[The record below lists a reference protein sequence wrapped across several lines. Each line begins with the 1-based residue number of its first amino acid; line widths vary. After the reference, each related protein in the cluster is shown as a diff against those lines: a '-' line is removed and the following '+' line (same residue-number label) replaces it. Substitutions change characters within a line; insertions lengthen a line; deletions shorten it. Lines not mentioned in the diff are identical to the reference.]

1 MASTQ
6 STQPSISLPQSTGST
21 ASPATAGA
29 PGTGPKLPPGVQRG
43 TRDYAVI
50 SRGLFF
56 GGFSTFAQLYCMQ
69 SLLPLLTTTFDI
81 TPAQASWSVSAA
93 TMMMALGLLITC
105 VAADRVSRK
114 RMMVIAL
121 LSSGVLTL
129 ASAFSTNF
137 ETIVILAALKGLALS
152 GLPAIAMAYLS
163 EEIDQGSLG
172 MSMGLYIGGNILGGM
187 AGRVLSAFVADMFS
201 WRVSVAFIG
210 VLCLAMG
217 LEFMRSLPASRRFTP
232 RKMTV
237 SEALGHAR
245 RHLADRALLGLYMFA
260 GLMMGSF
267 VSVYNYLGF
276 HLSAAPFSLP
286 HAAIGAIFMM
296 YIIGVAGSFIAGPLS
311 DRVGRPRLLWVL
323 VALAFVGLVTM
334 LLQNV
339 LGVVIGLAIF
349 TFGFFGAHTV
359 ASSWVG
365 RRATQGRAI
374 ASALYLFCYYLGSS
388 LLGSY
393 SGVVLKSHG
402 WFGVVGVLSIAV
414 VISLVVAIAMRRAYH
429 APGGKV

>member
-1 MASTQ
+1 MASTN
-6 STQPSISLPQSTGST
+6 SLSLPNGAAADVGTP
-21 ASPATAGA
+21 AS
-29 PGTGPKLPPGVQRG
+29 KLPAGVERG
-43 TRDYAVI
+43 TREYAVI
-50 SRGLFF
+50 SRALFF

-69 SLLPLLTTTFDI
+69 SLLPLLTTTFGI

-93 TMMMALGLLITC
+93 TMMMALGLLVTC

-114 RMMVIAL
+114 RMMTIAL
-121 LSSGVLTL
+121 LSSSVLTL

-137 ETIVILAALKGLALS
+137 ETIVILGALKGLALS

-163 EEIDQGSLG
+163 EEIDQRSLG

-187 AGRVLSAFVADMFS
+187 AGRVLSALIADLFS
-201 WRVSVAFIG
+201 WRVSVAVIG
-210 VLCLAMG
+210 LVCLAMG
-217 LEFMRSLPASRRFTP
+217 LEFARSLPHSRRFSP
-232 RKMTV
+232 RDMTV
-237 SEALGHAR
+237 REAIGHAR
-245 RHLADRALLGLYMFA
+245 RHLGDPALLGLYLFA

-276 HLSAAPFSLP
+276 HLSAPPFHLP
-286 HAAIGAIFMM
+286 HAAIGAIFAM
-296 YIIGVAGSFIAGPLS
+296 YLIGVIGSFIAGPLS

-323 VALAFVGLVTM
+323 VALAFVGLLT
-334 LLQNV
+334 LLASQV

-365 RRATQGRAI
+365 RRATEGRAI
-374 ASALYLFCYYLGSS
+374 ASALYLFFYYMGSS

-393 SGVVLKSHG
+393 SGVMLKAHG
-402 WFGVVGVLSIAV
+402 WHGVIALLAVAVVLSLA
-414 VISLVVAIAMRRAYH
+414 VAIAMRRAY
-429 APGGKV
+429 GSGKPR

>member
-1 MASTQ
+1 MASTN
-6 STQPSISLPQSTGST
+6 SLPFPKGAAAGGES
-21 ASPATAGA
+21 ASALPAGIA
-29 PGTGPKLPPGVQRG
+29 RG
-43 TRDYAVI
+43 TREYAVI
-50 SRGLFF
+50 SRALFF

-69 SLLPLLTTTFDI
+69 SLLPLLTTTFGI
-81 TPAQASWSVSAA
+81 TPAQASWSVSGA
-93 TMMMALGLLITC
+93 TMMMALGLLVTC

-114 RMMVIAL
+114 RMMTIAL
-121 LSSGVLTL
+121 LSSSVLTI

-137 ETIVILAALKGLALS
+137 QTVVILGALKGLALS

-163 EEIDQGSLG
+163 EEIDQRSLG

-201 WRVSVAFIG
+201 WRVSVAAIG
-210 VLCLAMG
+210 LVCLAMG
-217 LEFMRSLPASRRFTP
+217 LEFARSLPQSRRFTP
-232 RKMTV
+232 RHMTV
-237 SEALGHAR
+237 REAFGHAR
-245 RHLADRALLGLYMFA
+245 RHLGDPALLGLYLFA

-267 VSVYNYLGF
+267 VSIYNYLGF
-276 HLSAAPFSLP
+276 HLSAPPFQLP
-286 HAAIGAIFMM
+286 HAAIGAIFAM
-296 YIIGVAGSFIAGPLS
+296 YLIGVVGSFIAGPLS

-323 VALAFVGLVTM
+323 VALSLVGLLTM
-334 LLQNV
+334 LASQV

-374 ASALYLFCYYLGSS
+374 ASALYLFFYYLGSS

-393 SGVVLKSHG
+393 SGVMLKSHG
-402 WFGVVGVLSIAV
+402 WYGVVGLLTVT
-414 VISLVVAIAMRRAYH
+414 VVASLGVAVAMRRAYGNVK
-429 APGGKV
+429 PL

>member
-1 MASTQ
+1 MASTN
-6 STQPSISLPQSTGST
+6 SLPLPKTEAPG
-21 ASPATAGA
+21 GA
-29 PGTGPKLPPGVQRG
+29 PACALPAGVARG
-43 TRDYAVI
+43 TREYAVI
-50 SRGLFF
+50 SRALFF

-69 SLLPLLTTTFDI
+69 SLLPLLTTTFGI
-81 TPAQASWSVSAA
+81 TPAQASWSVSGA
-93 TMMMALGLLITC
+93 TMMMALGLLATC

-114 RMMVIAL
+114 RMMTIAL
-121 LSSGVLTL
+121 LSSSVLTI

-137 ETIVILAALKGLALS
+137 ETVVILGALKGLALS

-163 EEIDQGSLG
+163 EEIDQRSIG

-210 VLCLAMG
+210 LVCLAMG
-217 LEFMRSLPASRRFTP
+217 LEFARSLPHSRRFTP
-232 RKMTV
+232 RHMTV
-237 SEALGHAR
+237 REALGHAR
-245 RHLADRALLGLYMFA
+245 RHLADPALLGLYLFA

-267 VSVYNYLGF
+267 VSIYNYLGF
-276 HLSAAPFSLP
+276 HLSAPPFHLP
-286 HAAIGAIFMM
+286 HAAIGAIFAM
-296 YIIGVAGSFIAGPLS
+296 YLIGVAGSFIAGPLS

-323 VALAFVGLVTM
+323 VALSLVGLLTM
-334 LLQNV
+334 LASQV

-374 ASALYLFCYYLGSS
+374 ASALYLFFYYLGSS

-393 SGVVLKSHG
+393 SGVMLKSHG
-402 WFGVVGVLSIAV
+402 WYGVIGLLAVAV
-414 VISLVVAIAMRRAYH
+414 VVSLGVAVAMRRAYGNVK
-429 APGGKV
+429 PL